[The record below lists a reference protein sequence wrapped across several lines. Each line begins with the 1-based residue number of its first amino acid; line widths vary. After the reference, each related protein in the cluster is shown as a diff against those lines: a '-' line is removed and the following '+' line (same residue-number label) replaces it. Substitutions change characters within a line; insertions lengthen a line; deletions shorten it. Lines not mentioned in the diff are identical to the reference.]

1 MNSLGTALI
10 TGASTGIGAI
20 YADRLARRGHNLI
33 LVARNRDRLDA
44 LARRLSDDTG
54 RSVEVLPADLNSA
67 SDLGMLETRLREDAS
82 IDMLVNNAGIGTHTP
97 LLQTQVDQ
105 MERLIALNI
114 TALTRLTYAVVPG
127 MAARGRGAL
136 INIASVV
143 AITPER
149 LNGVYGASKA
159 YVLALSHSLRH
170 ELAGQGIQVQAVLPG
185 ATSTEFWATGG
196 LPVENL
202 DPAIVMRAEDM
213 VDAALTGFDRQE
225 AVTIPALHDAG
236 KWEAYEA
243 ARQAMATQ
251 LSRREVAPRYLQGR

>member
-1 MNSLGTALI
+1 MAPLGTALI
-10 TGASTGIGAI
+10 TGASTGIGAV

-33 LVARNRDRLDA
+33 LVARNRDRLDT

-67 SDLGMLETRLREDAS
+67 SDLGRLETRLREDAS

-97 LLQTQVDQ
+97 LLQSQFDH
-105 MERLIALNI
+105 MECLIALNI

-185 ATSTEFWATGG
+185 ATSTAFWATGG

-251 LSRREVAPRYLQGR
+251 LSRREVAPRYLDGR

>member
-1 MNSLGTALI
+1 
-10 TGASTGIGAI
+10 
-20 YADRLARRGHNLI
+20 
-33 LVARNRDRLDA
+33 
-44 LARRLSDDTG
+44 
-54 RSVEVLPADLNSA
+54 
-67 SDLGMLETRLREDAS
+67 
-82 IDMLVNNAGIGTHTP
+82 
-97 LLQTQVDQ
+97 
-105 MERLIALNI
+105 
-114 TALTRLTYAVVPG
+114 
-127 MAARGRGAL
+127 

-185 ATSTEFWATGG
+185 ATSTAFWATGG

-251 LSRREVAPRYLQGR
+251 LSRREVAPRYLDGR

>member
-1 MNSLGTALI
+1 MAPLGTALI
-10 TGASTGIGAI
+10 TGASTGIGAV

-33 LVARNRDRLDA
+33 LVARNRDRLDT

-67 SDLGMLETRLREDAS
+67 SDLGRLETRLREDAS

-97 LLQTQVDQ
+97 LLQSQFDH

-185 ATSTEFWATGG
+185 ATSTAFWATGG

-251 LSRREVAPRYLQGR
+251 LSRREVAPRYLDGR

>member
-1 MNSLGTALI
+1 MAPLGTALI
-10 TGASTGIGAI
+10 TGASTGIGAV

-33 LVARNRDRLDA
+33 LVARNRDRLDT

-67 SDLGMLETRLREDAS
+67 SDLGRLETRLREDAS

-97 LLQTQVDQ
+97 LLQSQFDH
-105 MERLIALNI
+105 MEPLIALNI

-185 ATSTEFWATGG
+185 ATSTAFWATGG

-251 LSRREVAPRYLQGR
+251 LSRREVAPRYLDGR

>member
-1 MNSLGTALI
+1 MAPLGTALI
-10 TGASTGIGAI
+10 TGASTGIGAV
-20 YADRLARRGHNLI
+20 YADRLARRGHNLV
-33 LVARNRDRLDA
+33 LVARNRDRLDT

-54 RSVEVLPADLNSA
+54 RSVEVLPADLNAA
-67 SDLGMLETRLREDAS
+67 SDLGRLETRLREDAS

-97 LLQTQVDQ
+97 LLQSQFDH

-185 ATSTEFWATGG
+185 ATSTAFWATGG

-251 LSRREVAPRYLQGR
+251 LSRREVAPRYLDGR